1 MKFLKSITSLFC
13 TCNRHRT
20 FLKFF
25 ILLGFLKNAS
35 VYGQSDSLKSIN
47 RPFNQYQEQNLT
59 EKLFLHVDRPVY
71 LAGETMW
78 FKVYAVDGTFQKPL
92 ALSKIAYIEILDK
105 EQKPVLQGKV
115 ALTEAMGQ
123 GSFVLPAT
131 LASGNYLVRAYTN
144 WMQNFNPEYFFQ
156 SSITI
161 VNTFTNLGIKPG
173 KDSIA
178 YDIQFFPEG
187 GNLVKGIAS
196 KVAFKIT
203 DRFGQGQAAEGSI
216 QDKQG
221 NSVATFKTQKFGM
234 GQFTFI
240 PSEAIDY
247 QATIK
252 LAHTTVTQNLP
263 KVYEQGYTMHLDQSN
278 PEQLKISVQTN
289 YPDQA
294 YTDVFLFG
302 HARQKALFEV
312 NKRLNN
318 GQAEFLIN
326 KNDLAEGI
334 NHFTIFNDRKQP
346 LCERLFF
353 QQPRQKLIITTTTDE
368 KNYTTRDKVTVELT
382 TANPSQAATPADVS
396 MAVYRLDSLP
406 ASALPDINSYLW
418 LTSDLR
424 GNIENPAYYFN
435 STDPEATLATDNL
448 MLTQG
453 WRRFKWESVFLK
465 KSDSLQFIPELNGHF
480 IRGSLTDRQTGR
492 PIPNMSTFLGSP
504 SRLVRLYHNRTKEN
518 GAFQFE
524 VKDFYGPR
532 EIVLQTSLQ
541 QDSLYRFEVENP
553 FTSKKT
559 AWQVPAFT
567 LSEKF
572 KSDIEQ
578 RHVQMQVQNTFFK
591 KYTNRYKPTLTDS
604 LAFYGRP
611 DEKYMLDDFTRFK
624 VMEEVMREYVPGVQ
638 VRIRK
643 DGFHF
648 MVFDNVNRSIF
659 PENPMVLLDGVP
671 VFNINKI
678 MAMDP
683 LKIQK
688 LEVITSRYFQGTTSY
703 NGLVSFSTYK
713 GDLDGYEISPHAFVL
728 EYEGLQY
735 QREFYAPRYETA
747 AEKQSRLPDLRN
759 LLYWNPQIKT
769 TKAGNQK
776 LEFYT
781 SDKAGKYLIQIQ
793 GLSGTGLAG
802 STNFTFEVKQAL

>member
-1 MKFLKSITSLFC
+1 MKYLTHCINLYRSEIKYMVYILCFLLLALGYISSAHGQTNSLQNIT
-13 TCNRHRT
+13 
-20 FLKFF
+20 
-25 ILLGFLKNAS
+25 
-35 VYGQSDSLKSIN
+35 QQ
-47 RPFNQYQEQNLT
+47 FNQHEAQNLS
-59 EKLFLHVDRPVY
+59 EKLFLHLDRPVY

-92 ALSKIAYIEILDK
+92 ALSKIAYIEILDR
-105 EQKPVLQGKV
+105 EQKPVLQGKI
-115 ALTEAMGQ
+115 ALQEATGQ
-123 GSFVLPAT
+123 GSFVLPTT

-144 WMQNFNPEYFFQ
+144 WMKNFSPEYFFQ
-156 SSITI
+156 SSVTI
-161 VNTFTNLGIKPG
+161 VNTFTNLGLKPG
-173 KDSIA
+173 KDSMA

-187 GNLVKGIAS
+187 GNLVKGLTS

-203 DRFGQGQAAEGSI
+203 DRFGHGQEAEGFL

-221 NSVATFKTQKFGM
+221 IKLATFKTQKMGM
-234 GQFTFI
+234 GQFTFT
-240 PSEAIDY
+240 PSEAADY

-252 LAHTTVTQNLP
+252 LRNKTVTQTLP
-263 KVYEQGYTMHLDQSN
+263 QVFEQGYVMRLDDSN
-278 PEQLKISVQTN
+278 PEQIKILIQTN
-289 YPDQA
+289 LSEQA
-294 YTDVFLFG
+294 HDDVILFG
-302 HARQKALFEV
+302 HARQKTLFEIS
-312 NKRLNN
+312 KRLNN
-318 GQAEFLIN
+318 GLAEFLIN
-326 KNDLAEGI
+326 KKDLAEGI
-334 NHFTIFNDRKQP
+334 NHFTLFNDRKQP

-353 QQPRQKLIITTTTDE
+353 QQPRQKLTITTTIDK
-368 KNYTTRDKVTVELT
+368 KNYTTREKVNVELA
-382 TANPSQAATPADVS
+382 TANPAQAATPANVS

-406 ASALPDINSYLW
+406 AQALPDINSYLW
-418 LTSDLR
+418 LSSDLR
-424 GNIENPAYYFN
+424 GTIENPEYYF
-435 STDPEATLATDNL
+435 TAATPEVVEATDNL

-453 WRRFKWESVFLK
+453 WRRFKWESVFFK

-480 IRGSLTDRQTGR
+480 IRGRLTNRQTGK

-504 SRLVRLYHNRTKEN
+504 SRLVRLYHHRTKEN

-553 FTSKKT
+553 FFNKKT
-559 AWQVPAFT
+559 TGQIPPFT

-572 KSDIEQ
+572 KLDIEQ
-578 RHVQMQVQNTFFK
+578 RHVQMQVQNNYFK
-591 KYTNRYKPTLTDS
+591 KYTNRFKPTLTDS

-611 DEKYMLDDFTRFK
+611 DEKYVLDDFTRFK

-648 MVFDNVNRSIF
+648 MVFDNVNKTIF
-659 PENPMVLLDGVP
+659 PDNPMVLLDGVP

-713 GDLDGYEISPHAFVL
+713 GNLDGYELNSHAFVQ

-735 QREFYAPRYETA
+735 DREFYAPRYQTA

-769 TKAGNQK
+769 TKTGNQK

-793 GLSGTGLAG
+793 GLSKTGLVG
-802 STNFTFEVKQAL
+802 STNLTFEVKQAL